1 MPATIARTAVDDRMV
16 KKLRNPL
23 VLLAGAALGSSLAPR
38 LDLAIIGGITRL
50 LKPVRAWAAAEAAE
64 GDLARW
70 RAELGLTAAAARFG
84 DRALLRRL
92 HRTASR
98 AAWRHMIWESTLFN
112 NAALRDASTASSWAT
127 ELAGLEKQ
135 RKRSQRALHNMR
147 PLFLPFATGA
157 FPAIGAP
164 PVSPA
169 EAARLLIAT
178 GTARPPLVLGTALP
192 NLQRSLAIVS
202 SSTITYWLR
211 WTSLEDGETGYA
223 RVIEPLLTVNGP
235 SELPSIVICH
245 GLGVEYETAGPSI
258 AFTNTLARRGLRIVL
273 PESAGHGK
281 RRRKGLYGGE
291 AFLRGQPVSG
301 VAHLLQSSAETA
313 ELVAWCR
320 ANGSATVALAGSS
333 LGAMTAQL
341 AAARAAESKVPEALP
356 DHLLL
361 VTPTGNLASLAF
373 TSSLAIAAG
382 LDRMVLEMG
391 WTPESFRE
399 WSALVEPPLAPPIDP
414 AAISM
419 VLGTV
424 DTVTP
429 YADGLALAQRWRI
442 PEKNLVI
449 AGRGHFTSSIA
460 MAFPGS
466 ALDKLAVALAAAL

>member
-1 MPATIARTAVDDRMV
+1 MV

-23 VLLAGAALGSSLAPR
+23 VMLAGAALGSSLAPR
-38 LDLAIIGGITRL
+38 LDLAIIGGISRL

-64 GDLARW
+64 GDVTRW
-70 RAELGLTAAAARFG
+70 RAELGLTAAASRFG
-84 DRALLRRL
+84 DRTLLRRL
-92 HRTASR
+92 HRAASR

-112 NAALRDASTASSWAT
+112 NAALRDASTSSSWAT
-127 ELAGLEKQ
+127 ELAGLEQQ
-135 RKRSQRALHNMR
+135 RKRSQRAFHNMR

-164 PVSPA
+164 PVAPV
-169 EAARLLIAT
+169 EAARLLSAM
-178 GTARPPLVLGTALP
+178 GTKRPPLVMGSALP
-192 NLQRSLAIVS
+192 NLQRSLAIVGA
-202 SSTITYWLR
+202 STLTYWLR
-211 WTSLEDGETGYA
+211 WTTTEGDTGYA
-223 RVIEPLLTVNGP
+223 RVIEPLLTANGP
-235 SELPSIVICH
+235 AELPSIVICH

-273 PESAGHGK
+273 PEAAGHGK

-301 VAHLLQSSAETA
+301 VTHLLQSSAEAA
-313 ELVAWCR
+313 EMVAWCR
-320 ANGSATVALAGSS
+320 ASGSATVALAGSS

-341 AAARAAESKVPEALP
+341 AAARAAESNVPEALP

-391 WTPESFRE
+391 WTPESFRA
-399 WSALVEPPLAPPIDP
+399 WSMLVEPPLAPPIDP

-429 YADGLALAQRWRI
+429 YADGLALAQRWQI
-442 PEKNLVI
+442 PEKNLAI

-460 MAFPGS
+460 MALPGS
-466 ALDKLAVALAAAL
+466 ALDKLAVALAAAV